1 MTTDDFLASFF
12 PQRMSYAERP
22 DAAALEATVG
32 DLGTEADRA
41 GRPALWLL
49 YDNNAGQALDYAGR
63 PASWLL
69 YDNNAGQILD
79 HAGRPALAGTAQAR
93 SSPGA
98 SAGSSG
104 TPPDQTASG
113 AGGG

>member
-22 DAAALEATVG
+22 GAAALEATVG

-49 YDNNAGQALDYAGR
+49 YDNNAAHTMDRAERL
-63 PASWLL
+63 
-69 YDNNAGQILD
+69 
-79 HAGRPALAGTAQAR
+79 ALAGTAQAR

>member
-1 MTTDDFLASFF
+1 VTTNVFLASLF
-12 PQRMSYAERP
+12 PQRTGYGERP
-22 DAAALEATVG
+22 GAAALQLTVD
-32 DLGTEADRA
+32 DLGAEADRA

-49 YDNNAGQALDYAGR
+49 YDNNAAHTMDRAE
-63 PASWLL
+63 
-69 YDNNAGQILD
+69 
-79 HAGRPALAGTAQAR
+79 RPALAGTAQAR

>member
-1 MTTDDFLASFF
+1 VTVQIVTTNDFLTSFS
-12 PQRMSYAERP
+12 PQRISCGEVP
-22 DAAALEATVG
+22 GAAVLQATVD
-32 DLGTEADRA
+32 DLGAEADRA
-41 GRPALWLL
+41 GGPAWWLL
-49 YDNNAGQALDYAGR
+49 YANNAAHTMDRAE
-63 PASWLL
+63 
-69 YDNNAGQILD
+69 
-79 HAGRPALAGTAQAR
+79 RPALADTAQAR

>member
-1 MTTDDFLASFF
+1 VTVQIVTTNDFLASFF
-12 PQRMSYAERP
+12 PQRMTYGERP
-22 DAAALEATVG
+22 DAATLQATV
-32 DLGTEADRA
+32 DELGAEADR
-41 GRPALWLL
+41 
-49 YDNNAGQALDYAGR
+49 
-63 PASWLL
+63 
-69 YDNNAGQILD
+69 
-79 HAGRPALAGTAQAR
+79 AGRPALAGTAQAR